1 MTGWHFIIFEN
12 QLRKTII
19 KDNLKVIRLH
29 ITTVSLHMISMIL
42 LAGFSGS
49 FGPRVKTRWALQ
61 SPVVMDRV
69 CTGEWDLARWCKW
82 NISLYNP
89 AYIYIYIYTYHIW
102 VNVSWELWGPSS
114 FTIHFN
120 ISTYLPVVDM
130 LGMLIRPLSD
140 EWGLI
145 HLVWRY
151 IITKRAGDSKRG
163 TSNMYRQLQTYL
175 DYICIIYVCCYVE
188 FCIHMYICFFT
199 EICRNIYIYM
209 YIYKLHIYVLICVYI
224 YMQIFM

>member
-1 MTGWHFIIFEN
+1 MQRGLWIGKWHLHAWQTATLWICGLGKTWLVQQFMTGWHFIIFEN

-89 AYIYIYIYTYHIW
+89 AYIFIYIYIHIIY
-102 VNVSWELWGPSS
+102 ELMYLGSCEGPPALPS
-114 FTIHFN
+114 
-120 ISTYLPVVDM
+120 ISTSQ
-130 LGMLIRPLSD
+130 LICRWWTCSACWFVPSQ
-140 EWGLI
+140 
-145 HLVWRY
+145 
-151 IITKRAGDSKRG
+151 TNGDSYIWFEGISSPNVLEIQREVHL
-163 TSNMYRQLQTYL
+163 TCTDNYR
-175 DYICIIYVCCYVE
+175 
-188 FCIHMYICFFT
+188 
-199 EICRNIYIYM
+199 
-209 YIYKLHIYVLICVYI
+209 HI
-224 YMQIFM
+224 